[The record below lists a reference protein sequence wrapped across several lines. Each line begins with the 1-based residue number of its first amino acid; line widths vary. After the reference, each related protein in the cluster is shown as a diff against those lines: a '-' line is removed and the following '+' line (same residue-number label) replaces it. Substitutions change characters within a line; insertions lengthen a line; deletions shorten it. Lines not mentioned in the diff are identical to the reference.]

1 MGAGVGRASKKGHRR
16 KPLPRGR
23 RSRTV
28 AVAGENSAKM
38 YESLIPHAFAML
50 IYINSL
56 PAASVPQR
64 AVEAA
69 SALRGWIDRPW
80 D

>member
-1 MGAGVGRASKKGHRR
+1 
-16 KPLPRGR
+16 
-23 RSRTV
+23 
-28 AVAGENSAKM
+28 
-38 YESLIPHAFAML
+38 L